1 MGGKVNEQQFSMFDK
16 GIAERFQIFH
26 RDNPHIYQRIVDIAF
41 EMRQRGVKK
50 MGIALIFERL
60 RWLNFIE
67 VNTDEGFRTSSRYA
81 SSGGSDEHRSPA
93 RRHAGRE
100 RGVGGIHYSRPVLR
114 LR

>member
-67 VNTDEGFRTSSRYA
+67 VNNTDGGFKLSNDYRA
-81 SSGGSDEHRSPA
+81 EFA
-93 RRHAGRE
+93 RLIMQQEPGLEEFFEIRE
-100 RGVGGIHYSRPVLR
+100 LR
-114 LR
+114 RIR

>member
-1 MGGKVNEQQFSMFDK
+1 MNEQQFSMFDK

-60 RWLNFIE
+60 RWLHFIE
-67 VNTDEGFRTSSRYA
+67 VNNTDGGFKLSNDYRA
-81 SSGGSDEHRSPA
+81 EFA
-93 RRHAGRE
+93 RLIMQQEPGLEDFFEIRE
-100 RGVGGIHYSRPVLR
+100 LR
-114 LR
+114 RIR

>member
-1 MGGKVNEQQFSMFDK
+1 LGGKVNEQQFNMFDK

-60 RWLNFIE
+60 RWLHFIE
-67 VNTDEGFRTSSRYA
+67 VNNTDGGFKLSNDYRA
-81 SSGGSDEHRSPA
+81 EFA
-93 RRHAGRE
+93 RLIMQQEPGLEEFFEIRE
-100 RGVGGIHYSRPVLR
+100 LR
-114 LR
+114 RIR

>member
-1 MGGKVNEQQFSMFDK
+1 MEGKVNEQQFSMFDK

-67 VNTDEGFRTSSRYA
+67 VNNTDGGFKLSNDYRA
-81 SSGGSDEHRSPA
+81 EFA
-93 RRHAGRE
+93 RLIMQQEPGLEDFFEVRE
-100 RGVGGIHYSRPVLR
+100 LR
-114 LR
+114 RIR